1 MSVTIDERAISHH
14 EDDIVIVVSDADYR
28 DAAQRA
34 LDELGLTYAELEEQ
48 AKEGSFTSSRA
59 HALWVSIGGTVD
71 L

>member
-1 MSVTIDERAISHH
+1 MAVIEQWATDHDDET
-14 EDDIVIVVSDADYR
+14 VIVVSAEDFR
-28 DAAQRA
+28 AAARQA

-48 AKEGSFTSSRA
+48 ARERDFTSARA